1 MKAIPESHQ
10 DLLRDETKASA
21 YLATS
26 MKDGSPQVTP
36 LWFNTDGEYILI
48 NSAKGR
54 IKDKNMRT
62 RPHIAILISDPK
74 DWYRYIQIRGR
85 VVEITETGADEH
97 INKLNMKYHDG
108 EQWKD
113 RPGQVRVI
121 YKIEPDKV
129 FVDE

>member
-10 DLLRDETKASA
+10 DLLKDETKACA
-21 YLATS
+21 YLATL
-26 MKDGSPQVTP
+26 MQDGTPQLTP
-36 LWFNTDGEYILI
+36 LWFNSDGEYIFI

-54 IKDKNMRT
+54 IKDKNMRA
-62 RPHIAILISDPK
+62 RPNIAIVISDPK

-85 VVEITETGADEH
+85 IVDITETGADEH

-108 EQWKD
+108 EQWNY

-129 FVDE
+129 FVDA